1 MLAMQNAAAAHDTAL
16 MAQEDAHL
24 RALVENQTGLRLA
37 HGEATQRTEQRHAEF
52 ELEQHQARPDGV
64 MRQMQANPAL
74 IRYTPARPPAPLGS
88 VPGFGSGNR
97 FAA

>member
-16 MAQEDAHL
+16 MAQEDAHLTHL

-52 ELEQHQARPDGV
+52 ELEQHQARADGV

-74 IRYTPARPPAPLGS
+74 IRYTPARPPGP
-88 VPGFGSGNR
+88 SGVCAGVWFR
-97 FAA
+97 